1 MITEKQIKQF
11 AGKHHL
17 DYIGPTGDGVQ
28 NFVGGR
34 FFSDEDILIDL
45 DDEVPVGLIEL
56 YMAEATNGIV
66 RGFREWLSEHKYM

>member
-1 MITEKQIKQF
+1 M
-11 AGKHHL
+11 GS
-17 DYIGPTGDGVQ
+17 TGDGVQ
-28 NFVGGR
+28 SFSGGR